1 MSSAAER
8 WADELAAWA
17 VPEEIL
23 DAAPR
28 RPFVFFPEMFAA
40 PRRSD
45 AVPSRS
51 TLVAAEALAGGGT
64 VLDVGCGGGA
74 AAFALVPPATE
85 VVGTDRQE
93 DMLRLFATTAAER
106 GIPALTVHGSWPD
119 IADAVPEADVVV
131 CHNVLYNAPELLGF
145 VSALS
150 AHARRRVVIEITER
164 HPQVT
169 RAPLWRHFWGLDRPS
184 GPDALLAAEALREA
198 GVPVVIERTAAT
210 GRDDE
215 REARF
220 EAAFWCRQLCLPPE
234 REDEVA
240 ALLRDLPFPSSRVT
254 LWWHTAA

>member
-28 RPFVFFPEMFAA
+28 RPFVFFREMFAA

-93 DMLRLFATTAAER
+93 DMLRLFATTAA
-106 GIPALTVHGSWPD
+106 S
-119 IADAVPEADVVV
+119 AVSP
-131 CHNVLYNAPELLGF
+131 
-145 VSALS
+145 
-150 AHARRRVVIEITER
+150 R
-164 HPQVT
+164 
-169 RAPLWRHFWGLDRPS
+169 
-184 GPDALLAAEALREA
+184 
-198 GVPVVIERTAAT
+198 
-210 GRDDE
+210 
-215 REARF
+215 
-220 EAAFWCRQLCLPPE
+220 
-234 REDEVA
+234 
-240 ALLRDLPFPSSRVT
+240 
-254 LWWHTAA
+254 